1 MIRQFKTTTD
11 LDRWYCVETLNLIA
25 QLETR
30 AITEN
35 NYIYC
40 MVQLGKSYYRKQLHL
55 SHDSIGEEM
64 G

>member
-11 LDRWYCVETLNLIA
+11 LDRWYRVETLNLMT

-30 AITEN
+30 RITEN

-40 MVQLGKSYYRKQLHL
+40 MMQLGKKWDRYYKKLH
-55 SHDSIGEEM
+55 EE
-64 G
+64 

>member
-11 LDRWYCVETLNLIA
+11 LDRWYRVETLNLFT

-30 AITEN
+30 RITEN

-40 MVQLGKSYYRKQLHL
+40 MMQLGKKWDRHYKKLH
-55 SHDSIGEEM
+55 EE
-64 G
+64 